1 VAVEEEEVVEEDTVV
16 MVAMTTA
23 RAMEATVMDTAITV
37 KAMAVMVEVA
47 TTTARAMVATITVK
61 AMVVVMTTARA
72 MAVDM
77 EGVMTITHGEDTEGM
92 AVMEV
97 ANKAVVMASK
107 RQAVEGAGRAAAQP
121 VALAVVIT
129 LTAAN

>member
-1 VAVEEEEVVEEDTVV
+1 
-16 MVAMTTA
+16 MVAMTTD